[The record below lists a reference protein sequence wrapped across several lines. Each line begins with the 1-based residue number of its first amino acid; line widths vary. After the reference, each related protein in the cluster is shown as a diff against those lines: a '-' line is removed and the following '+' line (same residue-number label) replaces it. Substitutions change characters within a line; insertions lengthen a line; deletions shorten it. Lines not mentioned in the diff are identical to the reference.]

1 MSGSLAAEGERLDA
15 APDQRRQHAA
25 QPLLVQGADHAA
37 ARRDR
42 DRLSLLRDNDDD
54 GVGLRADRQGRSVAH
69 PVAVR
74 CRTLRR
80 LLEREEAGRRDDLI
94 APDNHRSVVQGRARH
109 EDRGEELRGQLAVHR
124 NAGLAVV
131 LKPRR
136 ALEHDQR
143 AVLRLTDE
151 KSGSDEFV
159 DDALHLLLGA
169 RREQA
174 VEGAELSKLAQGAP
188 QLRLEHDDQRDDGH
202 GKQALQEQHR
212 EGQLEIGRD
221 PVDEDEDQD
230 TDEQLDRPGTADQA
244 PEDSGRLRTRLR
256 RQRLAPPRWSRP
268 ASGGQ
273 ARPRSASTTR
283 RPAFS
288 RPVRRGTRPTRLS
301 ARTGPAVALAR
312 ERSARRR
319 DASLRSSAPR
329 WWIAVPTDRRRRT
342 PAASPRPPTDRLPEI
357 VDGAWSSRS
366 RVQAARARS
375 PRWFQSAAVP
385 RRSRSL
391 SASPTQECA

>member
-1 MSGSLAAEGERLDA
+1 
-15 APDQRRQHAA
+15 
-25 QPLLVQGADHAA
+25 
-37 ARRDR
+37 
-42 DRLSLLRDNDDD
+42 
-54 GVGLRADRQGRSVAH
+54 
-69 PVAVR
+69 
-74 CRTLRR
+74 
-80 LLEREEAGRRDDLI
+80 
-94 APDNHRSVVQGRARH
+94 
-109 EDRGEELRGQLAVHR
+109 DRGEELRGQLAVHR

-230 TDEQLDRPGTADQA
+230 TDEQLDRPGTADQD
-244 PEDSGRLRTRLR
+244 EDVVDEDRHDQDVECDVPFEDLPVQEVVELLDDAVHLIGP
-256 RQRLAPPRWSRP
+256 RQRLDLRGKVDAPVEQQGLHEELALRTGDFALSERTRDLDEQPLRIVIRDTGGDELEEQVRRRVGATVLQIASR
-268 ASGGQ
+268 GLEGEL
-273 ARPRSASTTR
+273 
-283 RPAFS
+283 
-288 RPVRRGTRPTRLS
+288 RGTRISR
-301 ARTGPAVALAR
+301 R
-312 ERSARRR
+312 E
-319 DASLRSSAPR
+319 
-329 WWIAVPTDRRRRT
+329 IA
-342 PAASPRPPTDRLPEI
+342 
-357 VDGAWSSRS
+357 GGG
-366 RVQAARARS
+366 
-375 PRWFQSAAVP
+375 
-385 RRSRSL
+385 
-391 SASPTQECA
+391 